1 HIKLI
6 ESDYTATNATAFGL
20 TGGVAIAQTVPQGGF
35 SNGSLSGAPYVF
47 GVSGVDLCCSNT
59 TPSTL
64 TSAGLFTADG
74 IGDFTSGFSDTFLQ
88 LNCAQQT
95 CKQNEIT
102 GAQVSGA
109 FTGGYAVDATGRA
122 VSTSITF
129 GTEPRP
135 AYNPTYYFYLTGS
148 AAGAGEPAALVLADG
163 DTNYASFATGVAY
176 QQSGSAALNGDYG
189 MSFTQENGSENDGTA
204 QFNASGTAQTL
215 AGVADSSVNAG
226 LSGLPDQSIGGT
238 FNSPSANGPFSGTL
252 ENANQSSA
260 FNIGGSGTGLPVNY
274 YFIDAEHN
282 FWIET
287 DLISA
292 SSGEVSSGYDVAR
305 TPVCA
310 TCP

>member
-1 HIKLI
+1 
-6 ESDYTATNATAFGL
+6 
-20 TGGVAIAQTVPQGGF
+20 VPQGGF

-292 SSGEVSSGYDVAR
+292 SSGEVSFGYDVAR